1 MNLFLGP
8 TRRFTLRKKQAGT
21 GFLFMNEQKRSLI
34 FEGEVLLCEDNRMN
48 QELISDRLAKLGLK
62 TIVAEDGKVGVELV
76 ASRVQ
81 NGIKP
86 FALVFMD
93 MYMPVM
99 DGLEAAAE
107 IGKLNT
113 GTPIIAMTANSAP
126 ARREK
131 YAAAGMSDWV
141 NKPFTSK
148 ELLDCLM
155 KYLKPAAQGA
165 SDFQSGDIRS
175 AVFQSKDLR
184 PTDFRSAD
192 IHSSPELSFLDKP
205 HDTRE
210 DEKLKI
216 KLIHFFMES
225 NKNIYNEII
234 KAVEEGEIKTAH
246 RFSHSLKSNAGM
258 LGKTGLQKAAEDVEK
273 LFLNEE
279 NVTLALKAHELT
291 MSVLKA
297 ELDAVLEEFTPL
309 VAETAISAMGED
321 AGTKSEPL
329 NEEQI
334 RVLLDEL
341 ELMLDGGNTECL
353 DLIDSIRLIPESGGQ
368 LSDVQSPEVLLLR
381 RLIQQLSQQIE
392 YFEFD
397 NALKTLLRLK
407 KECMGI
413 DDE

>member
-1 MNLFLGP
+1 
-8 TRRFTLRKKQAGT
+8 
-21 GFLFMNEQKRSLI
+21 MNEQKRSLV

-62 TIVAEDGKVGVELV
+62 TIVAEDGKVGVEMV
-76 ASRVQ
+76 ASRIQ

-86 FALVFMD
+86 FSLVFMD

-113 GTPIIAMTANSAP
+113 GTPIVAMTANSAP
-126 ARREK
+126 NRREK
-131 YAAAGMSDWV
+131 YAAAGMHDCV

-165 SDFQSGDIRS
+165 
-175 AVFQSKDLR
+175 
-184 PTDFRSAD
+184 
-192 IHSSPELSFLDKP
+192 LDK
-205 HDTRE
+205 TRE

-225 NKNIYNEII
+225 NKNVYNEIT
-234 KAVEEGEIKTAH
+234 KAIEEGDIKTAH
-246 RFSHSLKSNAGM
+246 RLSHSLKSNAGM
-258 LGKTGLQKAAEDVEK
+258 LGKTNLQKAAEDVEK
-273 LFLNEE
+273 LLLEE
-279 NVTLALKAHELT
+279 EDSDFTPQADQHTL
-291 MSVLKA
+291 SVLKA

-309 VAETAISAMGED
+309 ADETALSALGGD
-321 AGTKSEPL
+321 TGTRFEPL
-329 NEEQI
+329 NELQTKA
-334 RVLLDEL
+334 LLEEL
-341 ELMLDGGNTECL
+341 EIMLDGGDTGCL
-353 DLIDSIRLIPESGGQ
+353 DLVDSIRQIPENVEY
-368 LSDVQSPEVLLLR
+368 LSDGQISDGPFFR
-381 RLIQQLSQQIE
+381 QIIQQLVQQIE

-397 NALKTLLRLK
+397 KALKTLLRLK